1 MRSYTTLSDMEIK
14 EIASSE
20 EENDFTDNKMRHKQK
35 DKEVDINKKNKP
47 VILETPDSLSDQD
60 WKEFNLINKQHST
73 QWEGHEPN
81 MEESHEMTT
90 ISQRKSPTE
99 NDKNNTKQAAQILAN
114 IRTYTETSRYSQIIN
129 KELWFKQYLN

>member
-1 MRSYTTLSDMEIK
+1 MQSYTTLSDIEIK

-20 EENDFTDNKMRHKQK
+20 EENNSINDKIRHQQEG
-35 DKEVDINKKNKP
+35 KEAAINKENKP
-47 VILETPDSLSDQD
+47 VILETPDSLSNQD

-81 MEESHEMTT
+81 MEESHEMTR